1 MMTQTQQNG
10 PKKAKYGQNAIF
22 RVIFPIDSRPATIGH
37 GSDCRSNQDQ
47 MARVL
52 SYGPGMCALVRILM
66 AETHFEDSK
75 LFCWSPAFHSI
86 SNFENR
92 TNGSEVSPSCD
103 LKRCSPPWAGHS
115 WFWQLTVRQLTVD
128 SWQLTVDFVKRTFFP
143 SLTGVTSTLLTH
155 AGTDGA
161 RRPCVKPPLTPYP
174 SPPLPSPSHS
184 ISAKC

>member
-128 SWQLTVDFVKRTFFP
+128 SWQLILWKGHSSHHLQVLQEHWWHK
-143 SLTGVTSTLLTH
+143 L
-155 AGTDGA
+155 TDGA